1 MEAKNMTKENWGFD
15 TLQIHAGQVPDPV
28 TGSRAL
34 PIYQTTAYVFR
45 DAQHAADLFS
55 LKEEGNIYTRLQNPT
70 TDVLEK
76 RVAALEGGIGA
87 LATASGMSAIMLAC
101 LNIVESGQEIVAS
114 SALYGGT
121 FNLFAVTFLKLGIK
135 VHFVDPKDLDG
146 FRAAI
151 NEKTR
156 AVYVENISNPSMA
169 MVDME
174 AVAAIAHE
182 HGLPLLVDATFTTPY
197 LSRPMAF
204 GADIVIHSATKYLG
218 GHGNSMGGI
227 IVDSGK
233 FDWAASGRFPGMT
246 EPDESYHG
254 VRYVQ
259 DFGAAAFIVKARVQM
274 MRDMGPTIS
283 PMNAWLILQGIET
296 LSLRMRKHVEN
307 ADAVAAWLKNNP
319 KVSWINYPADPDH
332 PDYPLVAKYMP
343 RGIGAIFSFGLK
355 GGLAAGKQFIESVKL
370 MSHVTNVGDTRSI
383 VTHPG
388 STTHQQMSEED
399 QIAAGVNPELIR
411 VSLGLEDAKD
421 IIADMAQA
429 MGLPLA

>member
-1 MEAKNMTKENWGFD
+1 MTKENWGFD

-76 RVAALEGGIGA
+76 RMAALEGGVGA

-135 VHFVDPKDLDG
+135 VHFVDPKDLEG

-174 AVAAIAHE
+174 AVAAIAHA

-197 LSRPMAF
+197 LSRPMEF

-218 GHGNSMGGI
+218 GHGNSLGGI

-233 FDWAASGRFPGMT
+233 FDWAASGRFPGLT

-254 VRYVQ
+254 LRYVQ
-259 DFGAAAFIVKARVQM
+259 DFGASAYIVKARVQM
-274 MRDMGPTIS
+274 MRDMGPAIS

-307 ADAVAAWLKNNP
+307 ANAVAAWLKDNP

-332 PDYPLVAKYMP
+332 PDYTLVRKYMP

-429 MGLPLA
+429 MGLPVA

>member
-1 MEAKNMTKENWGFD
+1 KDWGFD
-15 TLQIHAGQVPDPV
+15 TLQVHAGQVPDPV
-28 TGSRAL
+28 TGARAL

-87 LATASGMSAIMLAC
+87 LATGSGMSAIMLAC
-101 LNIVESGQEIVAS
+101 LNIVETGQEIVAS

-121 FNLFAVTFLKLGIK
+121 FNLFAVTFKKLGIK
-135 VHFVDPKDLDG
+135 VHFVDPKDLEG
-146 FRAAI
+146 FRKAI

-197 LSRPMAF
+197 LSRPFEF

-218 GHGNSMGGI
+218 GHGNSLGGI
-227 IVDSGK
+227 IVDSGQ
-233 FDWAASGRFPGMT
+233 FDWNASGLYPGLT

-254 VRYVQ
+254 IRYVQ

-274 MRDMGPTIS
+274 MRDMGPAIS
-283 PMNAWLILQGIET
+283 PMNSWLILQGIET

-307 ADAVAAWLKNNP
+307 ANAVAAWLKTNP
-319 KVSWINYPADPDH
+319 NVSWLNYPADPDH
-332 PDYPLVAKYMP
+332 PDYPLVQKYMP
-343 RGIGAIFSFGLK
+343 KGIGAIFSFGLK
-355 GGLAAGKQFIESVKL
+355 GGLAAGKKFIESVQL
-370 MSHVTNVGDTRSI
+370 LSHVTNVGDTRSI

-429 MGLPLA
+429 MGMTVE

>member
-1 MEAKNMTKENWGFD
+1 MTNKDWGFD
-15 TLQIHAGQVPDPV
+15 TLQVHAGQVPDPV
-28 TGSRAL
+28 TGARAL

-87 LATASGMSAIMLAC
+87 LATGSGMSAIMLAC
-101 LNIVESGQEIVAS
+101 LNIVETGQEIVAS

-121 FNLFAVTFLKLGIK
+121 FNLFAVTFKKLGIK
-135 VHFVDPKDLDG
+135 VHFVDPKDLEG
-146 FRAAI
+146 FRTAI

-174 AVAAIAHE
+174 AVAAIAHA

-197 LSRPMAF
+197 LSRPIEF

-227 IVDSGK
+227 IVDSGQ
-233 FDWAASGRFPGMT
+233 FDWSASGRYPGLT

-254 VRYVQ
+254 IRYVQ

-274 MRDMGPTIS
+274 MRDMGPAIS
-283 PMNAWLILQGIET
+283 PMNSWLILQGIET

-307 ADAVAAWLKNNP
+307 ANAVAAWLKTNP
-319 KVSWINYPADPDH
+319 NVSWLNYPADPDH
-332 PDYPLVAKYMP
+332 PDYPLVQKYMP
-343 RGIGAIFSFGLK
+343 KGIGAIFSFGLK
-355 GGLAAGKQFIESVKL
+355 GGLAAGKKFIESVQL
-370 MSHVTNVGDTRSI
+370 LSHVTNVGDTRSI

-399 QIAAGVNPELIR
+399 QIAAGVKPELIR

-429 MGLPLA
+429 MGMPVE

>member
-1 MEAKNMTKENWGFD
+1 MTNKDWGFD
-15 TLQIHAGQVPDPV
+15 TLQVHAGQVPDPV
-28 TGSRAL
+28 TGARAL

-87 LATASGMSAIMLAC
+87 LATGSGMSAIMLAC
-101 LNIVESGQEIVAS
+101 LNIVETGQEIVAS

-121 FNLFAVTFLKLGIK
+121 FNLFAVTFKKLGIK
-135 VHFVDPKDLDG
+135 VHFVDPKDLEG
-146 FRAAI
+146 FRTAI

-174 AVAAIAHE
+174 AVAAIAHA
-182 HGLPLLVDATFTTPY
+182 HGLPLMVDATFTTPY
-197 LSRPMAF
+197 LSRPIEF

-227 IVDSGK
+227 IVDSGQ
-233 FDWAASGRFPGMT
+233 FDWSASGRYPGLT

-254 VRYVQ
+254 IRYVQ

-274 MRDMGPTIS
+274 MRDMGPAIS
-283 PMNAWLILQGIET
+283 PMNSWLILQGIET

-307 ADAVAAWLKNNP
+307 ANAVAAWLKTNP
-319 KVSWINYPADPDH
+319 NVSWLNYPADPDH
-332 PDYPLVAKYMP
+332 PDYPLVQKYMP
-343 RGIGAIFSFGLK
+343 KGIGAIFSFGLK
-355 GGLAAGKQFIESVKL
+355 GGLAAGKKFIESVQL
-370 MSHVTNVGDTRSI
+370 LSHVTNVGDTRSI

-429 MGLPLA
+429 MGMPVE

>member
-1 MEAKNMTKENWGFD
+1 MTKENWGFD

-76 RVAALEGGIGA
+76 RMAALEGGVGA

-135 VHFVDPKDLDG
+135 VHFVDPKDLEG

-156 AVYVENISNPSMA
+156 ALYVENISNPSMA

-174 AVAAIAHE
+174 AVAAIAHA

-197 LSRPMAF
+197 LSRPMEF

-218 GHGNSMGGI
+218 GHGNSLGGI

-233 FDWAASGRFPGMT
+233 FDWAASGRFPGLT

-254 VRYVQ
+254 LRYVK
-259 DFGAAAFIVKARVQM
+259 DFGASAYIVKARVQM
-274 MRDMGPTIS
+274 MRDMGPAIS

-307 ADAVAAWLKNNP
+307 ANAVAAWLKDNP

-332 PDYPLVAKYMP
+332 PDYPLVRKYMP

-355 GGLAAGKQFIESVKL
+355 GGLAAGKQFIESVEL

-429 MGLPLA
+429 MGLPVA

>member
-1 MEAKNMTKENWGFD
+1 MTKENWGFD

-55 LKEEGNIYTRLQNPT
+55 LKEAGNIYTRLQNPT

-76 RVAALEGGIGA
+76 RVAALEGGVGA

-169 MVDME
+169 MVDLE

-197 LSRPMAF
+197 LSRPMEF
-204 GADIVIHSATKYLG
+204 GADIVLHSATKYLG

-307 ADAVAAWLKNNP
+307 ANAVAAWLKDNP
-319 KVSWINYPADPDH
+319 KVSWINYPADPGH

-429 MGLPLA
+429 MGLPLE

>member
-1 MEAKNMTKENWGFD
+1 MTKENWGFD

-55 LKEEGNIYTRLQNPT
+55 LKEAGNIYTRLQNPT

-76 RVAALEGGIGA
+76 RVAALEGGVGA

-135 VHFVDPKDLDG
+135 VHFVDPKDLEG

-174 AVAAIAHE
+174 AVAAIAHA

-197 LSRPMAF
+197 LSRPMEF

-218 GHGNSMGGI
+218 GHGNSLGGI

-233 FDWAASGRFPGMT
+233 FDWSASGRFPGLT

-254 VRYVQ
+254 IRYVQ

-274 MRDMGPTIS
+274 MRDMGPAIS

-307 ADAVAAWLKNNP
+307 ANAVAAWLKNNP

-332 PDYPLVAKYMP
+332 PDYPLAAKYMP

-429 MGLPLA
+429 MGLPLE

>member
-1 MEAKNMTKENWGFD
+1 MTNKDWGFD
-15 TLQIHAGQVPDPV
+15 TLQVHAGQVPDPV
-28 TGSRAL
+28 TGARAL

-87 LATASGMSAIMLAC
+87 LATGSGMSAIMLAC
-101 LNIVESGQEIVAS
+101 LNIVETGQEIVAS

-121 FNLFAVTFLKLGIK
+121 FNLFAVTFKKLGIK
-135 VHFVDPKDLDG
+135 VHFVDPKDLEG
-146 FRAAI
+146 FRKAI

-197 LSRPMAF
+197 LSRPFEF

-218 GHGNSMGGI
+218 GHGNSLGGI
-227 IVDSGK
+227 IVDSGQ
-233 FDWAASGRFPGMT
+233 FDWNASGLYPGLT

-254 VRYVQ
+254 IRYVQ

-274 MRDMGPTIS
+274 MRDMGPAIS
-283 PMNAWLILQGIET
+283 PMNSWLILQGIET

-307 ADAVAAWLKNNP
+307 ANAVAAWLKTNP
-319 KVSWINYPADPDH
+319 NVSWLNYPADPDH
-332 PDYPLVAKYMP
+332 PDYPLVQKYMP
-343 RGIGAIFSFGLK
+343 KGIGAIFSFGLK
-355 GGLAAGKQFIESVKL
+355 GGLAAGKKFIESVQL
-370 MSHVTNVGDTRSI
+370 LSHVTNVGDTRSI

-429 MGLPLA
+429 MGMTVE

>member
-1 MEAKNMTKENWGFD
+1 MTKENWGFD

-28 TGSRAL
+28 TGARAL

-76 RVAALEGGIGA
+76 RMAALEGGVGA

-135 VHFVDPKDLDG
+135 VHFVDPKDLEG

-197 LSRPMAF
+197 LSRPMEF

-218 GHGNSMGGI
+218 GHGNSLGGI

-233 FDWAASGRFPGMT
+233 FDWEASGRFPGLT

-274 MRDMGPTIS
+274 MRDMGPAIS

-307 ADAVAAWLKNNP
+307 ANAVAAWLKNNP

-332 PDYPLVAKYMP
+332 PDHPLAAKYMP